1 MSDHRTCVQHLYDN
15 FRNDGNRGVL
25 LKDKLWKIAAAYTE
39 AECLTHM
46 EELKQMNQKA
56 YDYLAKVDPRTWC
69 RAYFHTY
76 SKCDLL
82 VNNLCE
88 SWNAYILK
96 FRDKPILHMFEGIRK
111 KLMRRY
117 QVKKEGIKAMKGKF
131 GPRIVE
137 KIEAEGD
144 KAAYCTSTYAG
155 NGLFEV
161 DCKGKSFVVDL
172 GKKTCSCR
180 KWEMV
185 GIPCAHAFSAILYDG
200 GNPED
205 YVDHYY
211 SKEMYLKAYEPIV
224 CPVPSEEQWVK
235 TDMDNIEPPK
245 YRVAPGRPKKARKR
259 GPDEPKNPNR
269 IRKGGITMQCSR
281 CRKVGHNTR
290 TCPVKK
296 RQDAI
301 RKAQRNWSAEHVR
314 TNRSL
319 DNVS

>member
-1 MSDHRTCVQHLYDN
+1 M
-15 FRNDGNRGVL
+15 
-25 LKDKLWKIAAAYTE
+25 
-39 AECLTHM
+39 
-46 EELKQMNQKA
+46 
-56 YDYLAKVDPRTWC
+56 
-69 RAYFHTY
+69 
-76 SKCDLL
+76 
-82 VNNLCE
+82 
-88 SWNAYILK
+88 
-96 FRDKPILHMFEGIRK
+96 
-111 KLMRRY
+111 
-117 QVKKEGIKAMKGKF
+117 KKEGIKAMKGKF

-224 CPVPSEEQWVK
+224 CHMPSEEQWVK
-235 TDMDNIEPPK
+235 TDMDNIEPLK
-245 YRVAPGRPKKARKR
+245 YRVAPGRPKKVRKR
-259 GPDEPKNPNR
+259 GPNESKNPNR
-269 IRKGGITMQCSR
+269 IRKGGITIQCSR

-290 TCPVKK
+290 TFP
-296 RQDAI
+296 I
-301 RKAQRNWSAEHVR
+301 
-314 TNRSL
+314 
-319 DNVS
+319 